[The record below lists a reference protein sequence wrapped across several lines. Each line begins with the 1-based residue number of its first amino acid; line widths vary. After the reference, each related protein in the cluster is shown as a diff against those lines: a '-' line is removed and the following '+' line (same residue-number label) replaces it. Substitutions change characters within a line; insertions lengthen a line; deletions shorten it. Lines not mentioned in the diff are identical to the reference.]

1 MPGIK
6 PGMTGPMNDETDHKP
21 HRGRKFRG
29 KRLRTSLPKPEAE
42 APLPAPKEADRIAKV
57 IARAGLASR
66 REAEAW
72 IEAGRVAVNGQ
83 VIRSPALNVGAGDR
97 IAVDGKP
104 LPTRER
110 TRLWLFNKPRGLV
123 TTNADPEGRP
133 TIFGAL
139 SKTLPRVVT
148 IGRLDMNTEGLL
160 LLTNDGGL
168 ARALELP
175 ATGWLRRYRVR
186 AYGEVLQPR
195 LDALEGGEAHRG
207 AAAFARDIEL
217 RHVRPGA
224 AADIGDLDRHAQP
237 VAAGDDRVA
246 IGEAGVAEPVAERE
260 QRLQPLLLVPA
271 IADVGALLVID
282 READRRRRAGRGVGG
297 G

>member
-1 MPGIK
+1 
-6 PGMTGPMNDETDHKP
+6 GMTGPMNTETDHKP

-42 APLPAPKEADRIAKV
+42 APLPAPKDADRIAKV

-72 IEAGRVAVNGQ
+72 IEAGRVSVNGG
-83 VIRSPALNVGAGDR
+83 VIRSPALNVGANDH

-123 TTNADPEGRP
+123 TTNSDPEGRP

-148 IGRLDMNTEGLL
+148 VGRLDMNTEGLL
-160 LLTNDGGL
+160 L
-168 ARALELP
+168 
-175 ATGWLRRYRVR
+175 
-186 AYGEVLQPR
+186 
-195 LDALEGGEAHRG
+195 
-207 AAAFARDIEL
+207 
-217 RHVRPGA
+217 
-224 AADIGDLDRHAQP
+224 
-237 VAAGDDRVA
+237 
-246 IGEAGVAEPVAERE
+246 
-260 QRLQPLLLVPA
+260 
-271 IADVGALLVID
+271 
-282 READRRRRAGRGVGG
+282 
-297 G
+297 